1 LKQDENNSQ
10 RKALDRH
17 LDSDKKIIDEFS
29 VIIVQYFLDNLMTM
43 TKEEKDLAIYK
54 GLKGQ

>member
-10 RKALDRH
+10 HKALDCH
-17 LDSDKKIIDEFS
+17 LDSDKKIIDELS